1 MRTKFRF
8 TGLLMAG
15 LLWGSLPSFGQ
26 TAVSGFDVRNMD
38 QSVKPGDDFYR
49 YINGNWMKNNPIP
62 DDKSRF
68 GAFDQLAELNNLQ
81 LKEIV
86 DMLLKKTYDKGTTQQ
101 KIADFFASGMD
112 TVSIQ
117 KQGIQPLAKIFKMID
132 GAKNKKALINVIAQ
146 LYGMGLE
153 SLFDVYG
160 DQDSKNSSQVIAQ
173 ISQSGISLPDRDYY
187 LNTNKRSVEIR
198 EAYQKHIEKM
208 MQLSGLSAEAAAKAA
223 KTILGMETKIAGFS
237 MSRLEQ
243 RDPNAIYHKMPVA
256 DLQKMLSEID
266 LDTYLTTMGAPKV
279 AEINVAQPEFF
290 KGLNQMIQSVDLA
303 DWKTYLKWKM
313 LHTTAGL
320 LSSPFE
326 TENFNFYGKFLS
338 GRQQMEKRWKKV
350 LGVVSNNL
358 GEAIGQIYVEKYFP
372 AESKAKM
379 VKLVENL
386 KIAYAARIQK
396 LEWMQPETKTK
407 ALEKLA
413 AIVVKVGY
421 PDKWRDYSKLEI
433 KRESFFENTLNAYA
447 FGVKRNL
454 EKIGKP
460 VDRTEWGMSPQTVN
474 AYYSPTMN
482 EIVFPAGILQ
492 PPFFDVNADD
502 AINYGAIGVVIGHE
516 ITHGFDDEGHQFDK
530 DGNLKNWWTAKD
542 SIEYV
547 KRTTSLEQHYNSFV
561 AIDSMHIDG
570 KLTLGENL
578 SDNGGMIISYDA
590 LMLALKGQ
598 KLDAKIDGF
607 TPSQRFFM
615 AYAQVWRQNI
625 RPKELMRRLKEDVHS
640 PGEWRV
646 NAGVFN
652 IAEFYKAFDIKPTD
666 KLYLKEE
673 LRAKVW

>member
-1 MRTKFRF
+1 MRKKMYFV
-8 TGLLMAG
+8 GLLFAAV
-15 LLWGSLPSFGQ
+15 LFGSVQGYGQ
-26 TAVSGFDVRNMD
+26 GAVSGFDVRNMD
-38 QSVKPGDDFYR
+38 LSIKPGDDFYR
-49 YINGNWMKNNPIP
+49 YVNGNWMKNNPIP
-62 DDKSRF
+62 ADKSRF

-86 DMLLKKTYDKGTTQQ
+86 DLLLKKTFEKGTTQQ
-101 KIADFFASGMD
+101 KISDFFASGMD
-112 TVSIQ
+112 TTAI
-117 KQGIQPLAKIFKMID
+117 KNQGVKPLENIFKMID
-132 GAKNKKALINVIAQ
+132 GAKNKKALVTVIGQ
-146 LYGMGLE
+146 LYAMGLDGI
-153 SLFDVYG
+153 FDVYG

-173 ISQSGISLPDRDYY
+173 ISQSGLSLPDKDYY
-187 LNTNKRSVEIR
+187 VNTNKRSVEIR
-198 EAYQKHIEKM
+198 ENYQKHIEKM
-208 MQLSGLSAEAAAKAA
+208 LVLSGFKAEDAAKAA
-223 KTILGMETKIAGFS
+223 KTTLEMEVKMANFS
-237 MSRLEQ
+237 MSRMEQ
-243 RDPNAIYHKMPVA
+243 RDPNAIYHKMPIA
-256 DLQKMLSEID
+256 DLQKMMSEVNIN
-266 LDTYLTTMGAPKV
+266 TYLETIGAPKV
-279 AEINVAQPEFF
+279 SEINVAQPDFF
-290 KGLNQMIQSVDLA
+290 KGINDLIKKVDLA
-303 DWKTYLKWKM
+303 DWKTYLKWRM
-313 LHTTAGL
+313 LHTTANL
-320 LSSPFE
+320 LSSEFE

-338 GRQQMEKRWKKV
+338 GKPQMEVRWKKV
-350 LGVVSNNL
+350 LNLVSGNL

-372 AESKAKM
+372 PEAKQRM
-379 VKLVENL
+379 IQLVANL
-386 KIAYAARIQK
+386 KTAYAARIQK

-413 AIVVKVGY
+413 AINVKIGY

-433 KRESFFENTLNAYA
+433 SRASYFDNALKAYQ
-447 FGVKRNL
+447 FGLRRNL
-454 EKIGKP
+454 DKIGKP
-460 VDRTEWGMSPQTVN
+460 VDRNEWGMSPQTVN

-530 DGNLKNWWTAKD
+530 DGNLKNWWTPKD
-542 SIEYV
+542 TLEYQ
-547 KRTTSLEQHYNSFV
+547 KRTTTLANHYSSFV

-578 SDNGGMIISYDA
+578 SDNGGMTISYDA
-590 LMLALKGQ
+590 LMLALKA
-598 KLDAKIDGF
+598 KPADATIDGY
-607 TPSQRFFM
+607 TPSQRFFL